1 MTEKANNIEVDPFI
15 AQVKLTSFRKTD
27 KYEFPFSIYNNDS
40 CQKGAI
46 SLNKFKLIQFQ

>member
-27 KYEFPFSIYNNDS
+27 KYEFPF
-40 CQKGAI
+40 
-46 SLNKFKLIQFQ
+46 QFIIMILAKRELFL

>member
-1 MTEKANNIEVDPFI
+1 MIEKVKNIEGDRFI
-15 AQVKLTSFRKTD
+15 PHVKLTSFRKTD
-27 KYEFPFSIYNNDS
+27 KYKFPFSIYNNDS